1 MNARRRDGFALV
13 VVLVVLV
20 VVESAALLLA
30 VANTRA
36 TALHLDTVR
45 RLRLLALADSA
56 ADATLARLAVDPD
69 AAGLEP
75 TDFGG
80 GTIASSVEW
89 VDEHQRRITVEAR
102 LGDGERRV
110 ELVVD
115 VAGGSPRVVAWKP
128 LGVAPAI

>member
-1 MNARRRDGFALV
+1 MSARRRDGFALV

-30 VANTRA
+30 VAHTRA

-56 ADATLARLAVDPD
+56 ADATLARLALDPD
-69 AAGLEP
+69 ATGLEP

-80 GTIASSVEW
+80 GTISSSVEW
-89 VDEHQRRITVEAR
+89 VDEDQRRITVQAR

-115 VAGGSPRVVAWKP
+115 VAGGTPRVVAWRP
-128 LGVAPAI
+128 LGAAPAV